1 MTPTPDDLTRQ
12 WFEQVWNQGNEAA
25 IDRLLAPDARI
36 LGLGGAMVGR
46 DGFKQVWRT
55 FRTAFPDLQVTVE
68 RTFVDGDTC
77 IAQCRV
83 RGRHAGD
90 ALGGPATDRP
100 IDIAGVA
107 IIRAS
112 GDQLVEGLNVFDFL
126 GMYQQLGWVANP
138 VLPVAATA

>member
-46 DGFKQVWRT
+46 DGFKQMWRT

-112 GDQLVEGLNVFDFL
+112 GDQLVEGWNVFDFL

-138 VLPVAATA
+138 VLPVAVTA